1 MKAVTWQGR
10 RSVSVEDVEDPI
22 IKEPNDAIIKVTST
36 NICGSDLHA
45 LKHAEKFVEVSKRA
59 GALVLLLL
67 FAALPVSAGVAQV
80 KLKLPLKPRLPLR
93 GNEKIALA
101 PFVIATEAEKA
112 RDKRLQNVDLQ
123 AEFQRFLKKQIE
135 KKTKLEIVE
144 LPTELKLPTQN
155 LSELGRSTE
164 FWRALGTQTGAEIVV
179 SGSLEFRVEDRSG
192 YKTEEYVSP
201 IDGRTYYRQVYVEQT
216 GFLFD
221 IVFLVFDG
229 RSGEKILQDE
239 FKDFRQTGGRR
250 ADELQG
256 LFENLFSLENQI
268 QERSPIPFHPG
279 ALKYF
284 KEKGIG
290 G

>member
-1 MKAVTWQGR
+1 MAC
-10 RSVSVEDVEDPI
+10 
-22 IKEPNDAIIKVTST
+22 ST
-36 NICGSDLHA
+36 TPHPDSLPRGER
-45 LKHAEKFVEVSKRA
+45 EKTARA
-59 GALVLLLL
+59 TRVFALVLVAVL
-67 FAALPVSAGVAQV
+67 AALPSFAGVTQV

-112 RDKRLQNVDLQ
+112 RDRRLQNVDLQ

-135 KKTKLEIVE
+135 KKTKLEVVE
-144 LPTELKLPTQN
+144 LPGDRKLPTQN
-155 LSELGRSTE
+155 LSELGRASE
-164 FWRALGTQTGAEIVV
+164 FWRAIGAETGAEIVV

-229 RSGEKILQDE
+229 RSGEKILQDQ

-268 QERSPIPFHPG
+268 LNLFVARDREAERYIFTD
-279 ALKYF
+279 
-284 KEKGIG
+284 
-290 G
+290 

>member
-1 MKAVTWQGR
+1 VIAL
-10 RSVSVEDVEDPI
+10 
-22 IKEPNDAIIKVTST
+22 AL
-36 NICGSDLHA
+36 ICA
-45 LKHAEKFVEVSKRA
+45 L
-59 GALVLLLL
+59 
-67 FAALPVSAGVAQV
+67 AALPSFAGVAQV

-93 GNEKIALA
+93 GNERIALA

-135 KKTKLEIVE
+135 KKTKLEIVSV
-144 LPTELKLPTQN
+144 PPELKLPTQN

-164 FWRALGTQTGAEIVV
+164 FWRALGAQTGAEILV

-201 IDGRTYYRQVYVEQT
+201 IDSRTYYRQVYVEQT

-268 QERSPIPFHPG
+268 LNLFVARDRDAERYLFTD
-279 ALKYF
+279 
-284 KEKGIG
+284 
-290 G
+290 

>member
-1 MKAVTWQGR
+1 MARKRASAVTR
-10 RSVSVEDVEDPI
+10 
-22 IKEPNDAIIKVTST
+22 
-36 NICGSDLHA
+36 A
-45 LKHAEKFVEVSKRA
+45 L
-59 GALVLLLL
+59 ALVLVG
-67 FAALPVSAGVAQV
+67 ALGAVPSYAGVTQV

-112 RDKRLQNVDLQ
+112 RDRRLQNVDLQ

-135 KKTKLEIVE
+135 KKTKLEVVE
-144 LPTELKLPTQN
+144 LPGDRKLPSQN
-155 LSELGRSTE
+155 LSELGRATE
-164 FWRALGTQTGAEIVV
+164 YWRAIGAETGAEIIV
-179 SGSLEFRVEDRSG
+179 SGTLEFRVEDRSG

-229 RSGEKILQDE
+229 RSGEKILQDQ

-268 QERSPIPFHPG
+268 LNLFVARDREAERYIFTD
-279 ALKYF
+279 
-284 KEKGIG
+284 
-290 G
+290 

>member
-1 MKAVTWQGR
+1 VARSTKLGVRAVGR
-10 RSVSVEDVEDPI
+10 VVALILVSML
-22 IKEPNDAIIKVTST
+22 S
-36 NICGSDLHA
+36 A
-45 LKHAEKFVEVSKRA
+45 LSA
-59 GALVLLLL
+59 
-67 FAALPVSAGVAQV
+67 SAGVAQV

-93 GNEKIALA
+93 GNERIALA

-135 KKTKLEIVE
+135 KKTKLEIVPVPPE
-144 LPTELKLPTQN
+144 VKLPTQN
-155 LSELGRSTE
+155 LTELGRSTE
-164 FWRALGTQTGAEIVV
+164 FWRALGAQTGAEIIV

-201 IDGRTYYRQVYVEQT
+201 IDSRTYYRQVYVEQT

-221 IVFLVFDG
+221 IVFMVFDG
-229 RSGEKILQDE
+229 HSGEKILQDE

-268 QERSPIPFHPG
+268 LNLFVARDREAERYIFTD
-279 ALKYF
+279 
-284 KEKGIG
+284 
-290 G
+290 

>member
-1 MKAVTWQGR
+1 VVALIL
-10 RSVSVEDVEDPI
+10 VSML
-22 IKEPNDAIIKVTST
+22 S
-36 NICGSDLHA
+36 A
-45 LKHAEKFVEVSKRA
+45 LSA
-59 GALVLLLL
+59 
-67 FAALPVSAGVAQV
+67 SAGVAQV

-93 GNEKIALA
+93 GNERIALA

-135 KKTKLEIVE
+135 KKTKLEIVPVPLE
-144 LPTELKLPTQN
+144 VKLPTQN
-155 LSELGRSTE
+155 LTELGRLTE
-164 FWRALGTQTGAEIVV
+164 FWRALGAQTGAEIIV

-201 IDGRTYYRQVYVEQT
+201 IDSRTYYRQVYVEQT

-221 IVFLVFDG
+221 IVFMVFDG
-229 RSGEKILQDE
+229 HSGEKILQDE

-268 QERSPIPFHPG
+268 LNLFVARDREAERYIFTD
-279 ALKYF
+279 
-284 KEKGIG
+284 
-290 G
+290 